1 MKFWSFCV
9 ADQKFPKSASYQDFF
24 AAADSFVE
32 PFLRTLAELTSF
44 HSLTYPHF
52 FLVAMSRIQDIPTR
66 MTRNKHTSSAPTF
79 KSWPC
84 WGSVAKKPDDSWIGR
99 SGLVAFGKTD
109 LILIKDHVFERGLLQ
124 VVNNL
129 SAFSPVLPCGLL
141 SSWIWHGPAP
151 SSPLG
156 LRQVIVG

>member
-1 MKFWSFCV
+1 M

-66 MTRNKHTSSAPTF
+66 MTRNKHTSAP
-79 KSWPC
+79 
-84 WGSVAKKPDDSWIGR
+84 
-99 SGLVAFGKTD
+99 
-109 LILIKDHVFERGLLQ
+109 
-124 VVNNL
+124 
-129 SAFSPVLPCGLL
+129 LL
-141 SSWIWHGPAP
+141 SSRGPAEAQ
-151 SSPLG
+151 SPRSLMILESAALG
-156 LRQVIVG
+156 LSLLGRRILF